1 MPRARGR
8 LFRFYHLVIHNAG
21 IKRHIFCCTI
31 GEYNWKSIAILH
43 HVSWDVVKVP
53 PPSIFVTCPCQPTCY
68 RRVHPNF
75 LIYDEFELIPN
86 KKHPHYLS
94 PLYVPTPPSAL
105 PWMCQCCANRN
116 WLICTHKCAAHFP
129 YIMGAL
135 SHGYAPL
142 D

>member
-53 PPSIFVTCPCQPTCY
+53 PSISLLAPANQFATLPSCPSQFFDL
-68 RRVHPNF
+68 R
-75 LIYDEFELIPN
+75 
-86 KKHPHYLS
+86 
-94 PLYVPTPPSAL
+94 
-105 PWMCQCCANRN
+105 
-116 WLICTHKCAAHFP
+116 
-129 YIMGAL
+129 
-135 SHGYAPL
+135 
-142 D
+142 